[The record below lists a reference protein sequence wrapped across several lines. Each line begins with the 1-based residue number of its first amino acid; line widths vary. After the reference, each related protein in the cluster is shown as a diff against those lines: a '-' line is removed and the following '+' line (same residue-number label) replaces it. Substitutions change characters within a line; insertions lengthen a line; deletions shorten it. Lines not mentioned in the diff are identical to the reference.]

1 MFFWATCDIFKVH
14 NPAFHELAWPSPA
27 NPASCPCLV
36 SRPVKS
42 NFFIG
47 FHPFQLV
54 PSGSTSPQF
63 ASQGVEPSL
72 VMRLCVIFHKELG
85 RLRGHAR
92 GNPEDAGRPSAH
104 APPWSRTRKDVAVLQ
119 AEKGC
124 KQTQGVCRFVWRDA
138 PKVVSLLD
146 RFQTTQHR
154 TPRKR
159 HPCVVGMVTNLLGV
173 CDNQ

>member
-1 MFFWATCDIFKVH
+1 M
-14 NPAFHELAWPSPA
+14 
-27 NPASCPCLV
+27 
-36 SRPVKS
+36 KS
-42 NFFIG
+42 NFSIG

-72 VMRLCVIFHKELG
+72 VMRLCVIFDKELG

-124 KQTQGVCRFVWRDA
+124 IQT
-138 PKVVSLLD
+138 
-146 RFQTTQHR
+146 
-154 TPRKR
+154 
-159 HPCVVGMVTNLLGV
+159 LGV
-173 CDNQ
+173 SFCLEGHPGGGFTFGSLSNHTAQDPSKKTPLGRGRDGHQPPRGLRQPMRGFLSRGPLQ